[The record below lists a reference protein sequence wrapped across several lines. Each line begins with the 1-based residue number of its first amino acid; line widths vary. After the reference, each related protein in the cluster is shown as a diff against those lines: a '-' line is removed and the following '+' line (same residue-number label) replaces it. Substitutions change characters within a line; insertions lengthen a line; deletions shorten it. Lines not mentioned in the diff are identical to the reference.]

1 MAMTTPLPPHPSH
14 TPPSQA
20 VAQSMAGEDPTIAST
35 IPNPKILLVG
45 ATGSGKTHSIRTL
58 LDAGFEV
65 FCVFTEPGME
75 VLSDTDP
82 ERLHWHYVAPAA
94 PSWEAML
101 DSATKINTMS
111 FESLA
116 KQGDINKRQYTEFLD
131 LVRTFANFHDDR
143 TGKDFGPVDAF
154 DPKTQALVVDS
165 LSGINIMAM
174 NLVAGSKPVKSIADW
189 GVAMDNLERL
199 ITKLTVAVPCT
210 VVMTAHLEREQ
221 DEVTGGVQLMAS
233 TLGKKLAPRLPRFF
247 SDVIHCKRDG
257 TNFSWSTASINVDLK
272 ARNVPIGDKLPASFV
287 PLIENW
293 RKRQAAGAASTL
305 TQGA

>member
-1 MAMTTPLPPHPSH
+1 MQQNPQMRPASAG
-14 TPPSQA
+14 TPPSTITPTAAA
-20 VAQSMAGEDPTIAST
+20 VATTVPG
-35 IPNPKILLVG
+35 PKVLLVG

-82 ERLHWHYVAPAA
+82 TRLHWHYVAPAA

-101 DSATKINTMS
+101 DSATKINTLS
-111 FESLA
+111 FEALA

-131 LVRTFANFHDDR
+131 LIRTFADFPDDR
-143 TGKDFGPVDAF
+143 TGQRFGPVNDF
-154 DPKTQALVVDS
+154 DPAKRALVVDS

-174 NLVAGSKPVKSIADW
+174 NLVAGSKPVKSMADW

-199 ITKLTVAVPCT
+199 ITKLTVDVPCT

-272 ARNVPIGDKLPASFV
+272 ARNVPISDKLPASFV
-287 PLIENW
+287 PLIAAW
-293 RKRQAAGAASTL
+293 KSRQHKGAQA
-305 TQGA
+305 